1 MLSPSPVTR
10 DPERRLPKVLG
21 GPYWGLGAL
30 ALGVGYLLHVAVPMY
45 DAHRVQA
52 ENLRLGSELEVM
64 QERLASLQEVVESLA
79 SEDGTVRTL
88 AGLPALDRDVLR
100 VGVGGP
106 GGLSPDTYVLTAMG
120 DQQGGRAFSVAYDL
134 EVLERRATLLRESF
148 EEAANA
154 MSMQTELMATIP
166 SILPVEGVIS
176 SHFSHARLH
185 PIHNRILP
193 HEGLDIAA
201 PTGAPI
207 MASGQGRVVFAGP
220 MAGYGL
226 MVEIDHGFGMST
238 VYAHASRLLVR
249 VGQEVQRGE
258 VIAQVGA
265 TGVATAPHLHYEVRQ
280 NGRALDPM
288 NYILI
293 RPGSAR

>member
-1 MLSPSPVTR
+1 
-10 DPERRLPKVLG
+10 
-21 GPYWGLGAL
+21 
-30 ALGVGYLLHVAVPMY
+30 VGYLLHIAVPMY

-52 ENLRLGSELEVM
+52 ENLRLGSELEAM
-64 QERLASLQEVVESLA
+64 QDRLASLQEVVESLA
-79 SEDGTVRTL
+79 SEDVTIRTL

-106 GGLSPDTYVLTAMG
+106 GGLSPDSYALTAMG
-120 DQQGGRAFSVAYDL
+120 DQQGGRAFGVAYDL
-134 EVLERRATLLRESF
+134 EVLERRAMLLRESF
-148 EEAANA
+148 QEAADA
-154 MSMQTELMATIP
+154 MSVQTELMAAIP

-176 SHFSHARLH
+176 SHFTHARLH

-193 HEGLDIAA
+193 HQGLDIAA

-207 MASGQGRVVFAGP
+207 MAAGQGRVIFAGP

-226 MVEIDHGFGMST
+226 MVEIDHGFGMTT

-258 VIAQVGA
+258 VVAQVGA

-280 NGRALDPM
+280 HGRALDPM

-293 RPGSAR
+293 RPAAAQ